1 MFLNIFMKT
10 QMLRERRC
18 WELQHEFW
26 QNPSFNWPQPQLCHC
41 NKSMWIPNFC
51 NHKYLIQI
59 TNTNIKYKHQI
70 QIGNTNR
77 KYKYKIR
84 NTFCIFGGTHLVE
97 MGSPF
102 VDSVTRF
109 VVLEQPDGK
118 FDILGWQK
126 FRHRPECWFLN
137 RLETTKLVIFKSR
150 NN

>member
-70 QIGNTNR
+70 QIGNTNT
-77 KYKYKIR
+77 KYEIHFVFSGVPILLKWGHHLLIRWPVLLFWNNHLLIRWPILLFWNNQMGNLTSWGDKILDIVQ
-84 NTFCIFGGTHLVE
+84 N
-97 MGSPF
+97 
-102 VDSVTRF
+102 VDS
-109 VVLEQPDGK
+109 
-118 FDILGWQK
+118 
-126 FRHRPECWFLN
+126 
-137 RLETTKLVIFKSR
+137 
-150 NN
+150 